1 MVRLSKDAASPP
13 AGEQIKTSLTGLAEA
28 ITRVLEPAR
37 RVAAGL
43 AQAAQSLQERERL
56 ARWDEQYPVYR
67 CPYVKHAYAEGLLDA
82 TRCTRSWDRETI
94 SATDLRM
101 EVWDHITS
109 THMSGEAGLHWA
121 SRITSLIKEGP

>member
-1 MVRLSKDAASPP
+1 MVRLSKDAASPS
-13 AGEQIKTSLTGLAEA
+13 AGDRLRTSLARTAEA
-28 ITRVLEPAR
+28 ITQVLEPAR

-43 AQAAQSLQERERL
+43 ASAAQALQERERL

-67 CPYVKHAYAEGLLDA
+67 CPYVKSTLEASAE
-82 TRCTRSWDRETI
+82 RCTRSWDREKI